1 MFMGG
6 FLSSSL
12 CISYEAKSLQMKKER
27 ILREYFLGFQDL
39 LCNCEVN
46 LAERLS
52 ELCVPRSLLH
62 TTSFY
67 RRSIM

>member
-39 LCNCEVN
+39 LCNYEGF
-46 LAERLS
+46 LRKRS
-52 ELCVPRSLLH
+52 PILCVPKEREED
-62 TTSFY
+62 
-67 RRSIM
+67 RIREV

>member
-12 CISYEAKSLQMKKER
+12 CISYESKSLQMKKER

-39 LCNCEVN
+39 LCNYEGN
-46 LAERLS
+46 LAERS
-52 ELCVPRSLLH
+52 RVLCV
-62 TTSFY
+62 TS
-67 RRSIM
+67 ITKQPKACV